1 MRDGSVEL
9 EGRSKNQST
18 HEMSLPLKRDTP
30 QPPIIVPEDVA
41 QRVAWSQTEATRARL
56 AGGPATAAKKAP
68 VVNGFLTLAAN
79 CGASLTITGGCAME
93 ITREVVT
100 VFANPTANHF
110 VLSGYRLV
118 LTTEEAHSLAG
129 ALNRLERPAGDA
141 SEAGTSEPFL
151 ATALAAITDHPAA
164 TVYGP
169 RHLVRPSPAE
179 AEAMQQRA
187 RALIQ
192 GSIREKGLSLREEQS
207 T

>member
-1 MRDGSVEL
+1 
-9 EGRSKNQST
+9 
-18 HEMSLPLKRDTP
+18 
-30 QPPIIVPEDVA
+30 
-41 QRVAWSQTEATRARL
+41 
-56 AGGPATAAKKAP
+56 
-68 VVNGFLTLAAN
+68 
-79 CGASLTITGGCAME
+79 ME

-129 ALNRLERPAGDA
+129 AVNRLKRPAGDA
-141 SEAGTSEPFL
+141 SEAATSEPFL
-151 ATALAAITDHPAA
+151 ATAPAAITDHPA
-164 TVYGP
+164 TVSGP

-179 AEAMQQRA
+179 AEAVQQRA

-192 GSIREKGLSLREEQS
+192 GSIRGKGLSLREEQS